1 MFRNL
6 DDNNANELTEVI
18 KSIASPLEERKCLE
32 MKGFAESKVK
42 MEIKSEVTAEQ
53 QNDQV
58 KCESFDQK
66 AGIKC
71 EATIE
76 RPALLP
82 VKAEAINHHTSVDG
96 MVVAVPKT
104 NRKRSFDPETEL
116 TSAKRVKRKASTQ
129 SSDIILTTYSLI
141 WRDLSELQKKNFGM
155 YRILSYFVFREMYG
169 IRSTTDLFFTL
180 IQFV

>member
-1 MFRNL
+1 M
-6 DDNNANELTEVI
+6 I

-32 MKGFAESKVK
+32 MKSFAESKVK
-42 MEIKSEVTAEQ
+42 IEIKSEVTAEQ
-53 QNDQV
+53 QNDHQV

-66 AGIKC
+66 VEIKS

-82 VKAEAINHHTSVDG
+82 VKAEALNHQTSVDG

-104 NRKRSFDPETEL
+104 NLKRSLNSETEP

-141 WRDLSELQKKNFGM
+141 WRDLTELQKKHFGI
-155 YRILSYFVFREMYG
+155 YRMFYYFRFQKVCG
-169 IRSTTDLFFTL
+169 IRLTIDLFSHSTYLL
-180 IQFV
+180 I